1 MKSRLDT
8 RFQTTM
14 LVALLALAVVACTPT
29 PASTAVSPSDTRA
42 LGLIKDKALA
52 TIIQSALLADPVVK
66 NFNLDVD
73 VSMGEIQ
80 LSGGVDEQAQVD
92 RALQVARGIV
102 GIQRINN
109 KLIVKVT
116 TTPTTVAAADIPVD
130 DIGVTTKVMMAFLDD
145 PDIRSFDIAV
155 ATSKGH
161 VRLNG
166 VVDFQRQIDQAIRLT
181 RKIDGVQGIRDELS
195 LKKLGTT
202 PSPRSFSDEQIQ
214 VGGVLRAAM

>member
-1 MKSRLDT
+1 MNSCLDS
-8 RFQTTM
+8 RFQIVT
-14 LVALLALAVVACTPT
+14 LVVLLALAVVACTPS
-29 PASTAVSPSDTRA
+29 PASTAVPLSDTRA

-52 TIIQSALLADPVVK
+52 TVIQSALLADPVVR

-73 VSMGEIQ
+73 VSSGEVQ
-80 LSGGVDEQAQVD
+80 LSGGVDEQAQID
-92 RALQVARGIV
+92 RAVQVTRGVV

-109 KLIVKVT
+109 KLVVKVT
-116 TTPTTVAAADIPVD
+116 GGAVAVTDTPVD
-130 DIGVTTKVMMAFLDD
+130 DLGVTTKVMTAFLDD
-145 PDIRSFDIAV
+145 PDIRTFDIAV
-155 ATSKGH
+155 ATSKGQ

>member
-8 RFQTTM
+8 RFQITM
-14 LVALLALAVVACTPT
+14 LVAMLALTVVACTPT
-29 PASTAVSPSDTRA
+29 PASTAVPPSDTRA
-42 LGLIKDKALA
+42 LGMIKDKALA

-73 VSMGEIQ
+73 VSSGEVQ
-80 LSGGVDEQAQVD
+80 LSGGVDEQAQID
-92 RALQVARGIV
+92 RAVQVTRGVV
-102 GIQRINN
+102 GIKRINN

-116 TTPTTVAAADIPVD
+116 TANTLAAADIPVD

-145 PDIRSFDIAV
+145 PDIRTFDIAV
-155 ATSKGH
+155 ATSKGQ

-166 VVDFQRQIDQAIRLT
+166 MVDFQRQIDQAIRLT
-181 RKIDGVQGIRDELS
+181 RKVDGVQGIRDELS
-195 LKKLGTT
+195 LKKLGTA

>member
-1 MKSRLDT
+1 
-8 RFQTTM
+8 
-14 LVALLALAVVACTPT
+14 VP
-29 PASTAVSPSDTRA
+29 PSDTRA

-73 VSMGEIQ
+73 VSSGEIQ
-80 LSGGVDEQAQVD
+80 LSGGVDEQAQID
-92 RALQVARGIV
+92 RALQVTRGVV
-102 GIQRINN
+102 GIKRINN

-116 TTPTTVAAADIPVD
+116 TTPTTVAAADVPID

-145 PDIRSFDIAV
+145 PDIRTFDIAV
-155 ATSKGH
+155 ATSKGQ

-166 VVDFQRQIDQAIRLT
+166 MVDFQRQIDQAIRLT

-202 PSPRSFSDEQIQ
+202 PSPRAFSDEQIQ